1 MSLAAAATAGAV
13 KVTTTESSASG
24 NSADN
29 PMERNTYWCHECDMS
44 LSLSPSS
51 DSEQP
56 LLCPQCFGDFLELM
70 DSSSPPNHSSA
81 EFSFPPPFPSLLDDN
96 YLHRLIHH
104 LTTRSSSSEDFDEEE
119 SSFDPSAPLPASKS
133 SIDAIPTIIIDQS
146 LLNDDPFMLCA
157 VCKDQ
162 FELGIEAKQLP
173 CKHLYHPDCILPW
186 LAHHNSCPVCRFRLP
201 AEQANRDSF
210 GSSEGVLRLGDLM
223 TGDEDWFDY
232 ASTLRY
238 IARRHDLLFS
248 AGNGGSGGVQ
258 GSFSPNQI
266 AEVETETEMEAVSS
280 CPVAGRAR
288 INGEDGELSLS
299 RGVIEEGDVAIS
311 ENLR

>member
-1 MSLAAAATAGAV
+1 MSMAAAAATAGAF
-13 KVTTTESSASG
+13 KATTPTNESSASG

-44 LSLSPSS
+44 VSLSPSS

-70 DSSSPPNHSSA
+70 DSSSPPNHS
-81 EFSFPPPFPSLLDDN
+81 FPPPFPSLLEDN

-104 LTTRSSSSEDFDEEE
+104 LTTRSSSSEDFDEDE
-119 SSFDPSAPLPASKS
+119 SSSDPSAPLPASKS
-133 SIDAIPTIIIDQS
+133 SIDAIPTIRVDES
-146 LLNDDPFMLCA
+146 LLNDDPLLLCA

-162 FELGIEAKQLP
+162 FELGIEAKKLP

-201 AEQANRDSF
+201 AEQANRGSF
-210 GSSEGVLRLGDLM
+210 GSSEGVLRLEDLM

-258 GSFSPNQI
+258 GSFSSHPI
-266 AEVETETEMEAVSS
+266 SDVETEIETEMETVSG
-280 CPVAGRAR
+280 CPIAGRAR
-288 INGEDGELSLS
+288 INGEDGGLGLIGEVSEEDAALS
-299 RGVIEEGDVAIS
+299 ED
-311 ENLR
+311 LRN